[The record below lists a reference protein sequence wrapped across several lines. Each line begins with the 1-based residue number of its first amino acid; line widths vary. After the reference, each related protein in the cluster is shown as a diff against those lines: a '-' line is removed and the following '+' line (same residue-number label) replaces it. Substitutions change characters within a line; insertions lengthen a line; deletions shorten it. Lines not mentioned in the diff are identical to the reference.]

1 VARSAYPGGV
11 LRASTSTKGGTCL
24 VFCLPNTLPP
34 AGLFTAA
41 HGLLLLLTVLSL
53 VLGLR
58 LTRHF
63 GEQRLRRVFLMLT
76 VLLLLLETGK
86 ILFAL
91 LRVGTRNPNEFVPL
105 YFCSITLAAGL
116 FSGAGRGR
124 LRLCGDI
131 FLATGGLV
139 GGIVFLLIPATS
151 LPHYPAWH
159 FLSLYSFLLHGAMVY
174 MGLSLHLNGLY
185 RIRRED
191 LALAA
196 LPISLTAAAALLFNR
211 IYDLVT
217 GTEIAN
223 LMFLSRDFPGTPISL
238 LYRLPRPLFTLLMW
252 VTQAL
257 GPFLLVLLVT
267 RLVGGRRAAQVPE
280 NGGEK
285 RVF

>member
-1 VARSAYPGGV
+1 MFFA
-11 LRASTSTKGGTCL
+11 
-24 VFCLPNTLPP
+24 LPNTLPP

-41 HGLLLLLTVLSL
+41 HGLLLLGTLL
-53 VLGLR
+53 VMAAALR
-58 LTRHF
+58 VTRLF
-63 GEQRLRRVFLMLT
+63 TEKKLRRIFLYLT
-76 VLLLLLETGK
+76 LFLLLLEVGK

-91 LRVGTRNPNEFVPL
+91 LRIGTRNPNEFVPL

-139 GGIVFLLIPATS
+139 GGIVFLLVPATS
-151 LPHYPAWH
+151 LPSYPALH

-174 MGLSLHLNGLY
+174 MGLALHLSDLY
-185 RIRRED
+185 RIKTAD
-191 LALAA
+191 LPLAA
-196 LPISLTAAAALLFNR
+196 LPISITAAAALLVNHV
-211 IYDLVT
+211 YDLVT

-252 VTQAL
+252 VIQAF
-257 GPFLLVLLVT
+257 GPFLLVLLVA
-267 RLVGGRRAAQVPE
+267 RLTGGRRVTQAHPE
-280 NGGEK
+280 N
-285 RVF
+285 